1 MVRNCTLF
9 NLCDGPSIGTRF
21 DNISLS
27 QFIVNNVSDI
37 IQLNI
42 SLICQSIFVKIKIKV
57 CILDGE
63 GSISKKNNFF
73 FFLIT

>member
-9 NLCDGPSIGTRF
+9 NLCDGPSIDTRF
-21 DNISLS
+21 YNISLS
-27 QFIVNNVSDI
+27 QFIVNNVNDI

-42 SLICQSIFVKIKIKV
+42 SLICQSIFMKIKIKV

-63 GSISKKNNFF
+63 GSISNNK
-73 FFLIT
+73 ITSS